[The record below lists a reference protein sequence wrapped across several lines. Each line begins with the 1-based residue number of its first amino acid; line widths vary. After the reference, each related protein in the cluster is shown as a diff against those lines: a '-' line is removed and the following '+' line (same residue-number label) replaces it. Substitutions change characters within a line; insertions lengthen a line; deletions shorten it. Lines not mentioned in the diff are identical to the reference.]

1 MKTDNGYSLLWH
13 RTNNDIVD
21 HPKTGHLEQLLGD
34 PNALAYIT
42 RLMAWTMRFCPRG
55 RLAPFH
61 GPSVENACRWR
72 GPAGAL
78 LAAFVEAGQL
88 DRTEDGGWEV
98 HDWDQYQGA
107 AVAKAEKDINRK
119 QESRK
124 NRASSI
130 ERAGRPTPRS
140 PRDRGVG
147 AGSARVDG
155 DGDGD
160 GDFSSSPPP
169 PSSRDLGVH
178 SSDGGR
184 GVEASLSPQ
193 QPPVDRP
200 LDVADAVAAW
210 FRWAQDALGEHWEAP
225 GDGTTAWAMSV
236 ELKYGQ
242 GALERMRPAYMDF
255 LSWCSKTGRTPG
267 WGLWIRDAV
276 WEPRWADV
284 RAGALPRQSGLG
296 LGPINAVDG
305 KRPEPRGGGYDL
317 TLGKTR
323 ESA

>member
-61 GPSVENACRWR
+61 GPSIENACRWR
-72 GPAGAL
+72 GPSGAL
-78 LAAFVEAGQL
+78 LAAFVAAGQL
-88 DRTEDGGWEV
+88 DALDDGGWEV

-124 NRASSI
+124 NRANLL
-130 ERAGRPTPRS
+130 EQPGRQRPRS
-140 PRDRGVG
+140 HRDRGVG

-160 GDFSSSPPP
+160 GDRTTSPPP
-169 PSSRDLGVH
+169 PSLRDPGVN

-184 GVEASLSPQ
+184 GEEASPAPQ
-193 QPPVDRP
+193 QPPAAAPDAT
-200 LDVADAVAAW
+200 DIAVAAW
-210 FRWAQDALGEHWEAP
+210 FRWAQEALGEAWEAP
-225 GDGTTAWAMSV
+225 GPSPTTWAQHV

-242 GALERMRPAYMDF
+242 GSLERMRPAFIDF
-255 LSWCSKTGRTPG
+255 IAWCAKTGRTPG
-267 WGLWIRDAV
+267 WGLWVRDAV

-305 KRPEPRGGGYDL
+305 KRPPERGGGYDL